1 MRLRSKILLATLA
14 LCLATGA
21 LAQYGWQGGGRRNS
35 FNEDPVKISDPE
47 YTDKDTEWKFIRLQY
62 SGFRSYSK
70 WATDYPKAER
80 QFTIGVQRMS
90 RVHANYLPDVVS
102 TDDDR
107 LFQYPWVYAVEVGT
121 WGFNE
126 GQAKRMRE
134 YLLRGGFLMVDDFH
148 GDEEWVAFE
157 EGLKRVLP
165 DAVVEDLSIQD
176 DSFHI
181 LQDVRELAQVP
192 AWRTISVGET
202 SQKGGTEPHWRVVRD
217 PKGRI
222 IVAICHNM
230 DIGDA
235 WEWADDP
242 RYPGK
247 YASLAYQL
255 GVNYVIYAMT
265 H

>member
-1 MRLRSKILLATLA
+1 M
-14 LCLATGA
+14 G
-21 LAQYGWQGGGRRNS
+21 S
-35 FNEDPVKISDPE
+35 FNEEPVKISEPE
-47 YTDKDTEWKFIRLQY
+47 YRDQDTEWRFIRLQY
-62 SGFRSYSK
+62 SDYRTVGGSGSYLSGYGGGNRMNK
-70 WATDYPKAER
+70 WATDYPKAEH
-80 QFTIGVQRMS
+80 QFTIGVQRLS
-90 RVHANYLPDVVS
+90 RVHANYLPDVIS
-102 TDDDR
+102 SDNDK
-107 LFQYPWVYAVEVGT
+107 LFDFPWIYAVEVGT

-126 GQAKRMRE
+126 SQAKRMRE

-148 GDEEWVAFE
+148 GDEEWVVFE
-157 EGLKRVLP
+157 EGLKRILP
-165 DAVVEDLSIQD
+165 DAVVEDLTIKD

-181 LQDVRELAQVP
+181 LSDVRELAQVP

-202 SQKGGTEPHWRVVRD
+202 SQKGGIEPHWRVVRD

-255 GVNYVIYAMT
+255 GVNYVVYAMT